1 MLPQRSQWQRLL
13 LSSKIG
19 NVSEGLLCR
28 VGSTSKISPESYPLV
43 PVSSSVAT
51 TESAGEQIFI
61 TMTTV
66 ARCSNTEE
74 GQVPVF
80 QITLPTWPRLLKRR
94 IALSTG

>member
-1 MLPQRSQWQRLL
+1 MT
-13 LSSKIG
+13 

-28 VGSTSKISPESYPLV
+28 VGNTSKTSPESYPLV

-51 TESAGEQIFI
+51 TESAGEHIFI

-80 QITLPTWPRLLKRR
+80 QKLDNTTHLAPVAQT
-94 IALSTG
+94 

>member
-1 MLPQRSQWQRLL
+1 MR
-13 LSSKIG
+13 

-43 PVSSSVAT
+43 TLSSSVAT
-51 TESAGEQIFI
+51 TESTGEQIFI

-66 ARCSNTEE
+66 ARSSNTEE

-80 QITLPTWPRLLKRR
+80 QKLDNTTHLATV
-94 IALSTG
+94 AQT

>member
-1 MLPQRSQWQRLL
+1 MR
-13 LSSKIG
+13 

-43 PVSSSVAT
+43 TLSSSVAT

-66 ARCSNTEE
+66 ARCSKTEE

-80 QITLPTWPRLLKRR
+80 QKLDNTTHLTPVAQT
-94 IALSTG
+94 